1 MVTEV
6 DSSKTSVTR
15 KLEQY
20 VRRILDLSQGNKAIY
35 FATSQNESSDWE
47 IKTKAF
53 KLSNNALHGILENE
67 QVTLLR
73 FSAIQ
78 NEVKESRIDFGGSDW
93 REVERGLRKL
103 YSRNREFI
111 KDYGISICYLVYGFL
126 VWQESPVSGK
136 GIWVKSPL
144 LVAEAD
150 LERKMD
156 RRRGHVVYRLSLTSP
171 FRLNESL
178 VEALRFQ
185 YDLDLAQELEAEDRE
200 AGPVELE
207 ELGQLEDVVRS
218 IERLASEMGWRVE
231 REAWVAGL
239 YFGNVGIYH
248 DAKKLLESG
257 KLAESPIIRA
267 ICLEEWKPSLP
278 HPQPPGE
285 REIDLLETPLPAD
298 RSQCEVLWYA
308 EKGSNLVVHGP
319 PGTGKSQTITNLIAR
334 AIKQG
339 KRVLFVAER
348 REAIDVVYDRLKEL
362 GLTLPVLR
370 VFTLTRSERDR
381 VLDDLYNTL
390 ESSMG
395 GYLKSSY
402 SRPHAFP
409 EREYDHEQRYFRLL
423 TETVDSRNLYAA
435 IGETVLK
442 EEELEKWGLVD
453 LADKYHGRQVW
464 KYYGKI
470 DEVTLQTY
478 WDKVVE
484 LFKLPLTPTRNGLRV
499 IPLMVSFL
507 EEVEK
512 RFGDISHREVV
523 ALIELT
529 RGLHDILRRPDTSQ
543 VLEFYVGFDEEKRR
557 ELHNIAHQLRFNLE
571 RLHEIRAELNRLP
584 SEDDISKA
592 EKALLPYR
600 SWWRR
605 TFSSDYKKLR
615 VELEEGL
622 GLSRKLSHNQ
632 ALECLTNLRYRR
644 FRLEE
649 RETTIIETIEKYV
662 QQVKGESYASIIL
675 PANVERLKMI
685 LSVFKRFS
693 ELRKSS
699 RTRDGIKFLERDLG
713 FLKDFADRTSTE
725 ELDSMIELLERI
737 PESGGVRILL
747 NSLHKIQKVVEDV
760 SSIGLDTV
768 VDLVEQIDRFPPLR
782 QLISDVP
789 KGTSFQQFKSLID
802 FLRFREVC
810 ESVLKSF
817 KKWMDYKVVKNCM
830 KRVREFYAKNGQLIA
845 KKWLDEWMENISKK
859 INLELEPV
867 VEPFYDYPSLH
878 SRKRR
883 TVTRLAGFYL
893 WLRRERNKK
902 RKKVGL
908 RELFS
913 RYLPQIL
920 EVKPILMMSPATVS
934 ALLPRDFLE
943 PIFDLVVFDE
953 ASQMKVEMALPSIA
967 RGKQLITIGDEK
979 QMPPSRYFER
989 LAFFA
994 EEEEE
999 EEELPESLLQAC
1011 LNAKGFF
1018 KELWLEWYYR
1028 GSHESLI
1035 AFSNRHFYRDRLI
1048 VLPSPN
1054 PSDSRVEFVYV
1065 NCPSHPNGGCYIEG
1079 RGINPCEARA
1089 VVRKLLEELSKLEND
1104 NFTIGIV
1111 AMNDRQQD
1119 IIEDLLH
1126 RICQESDLNR
1136 VKELLGLS
1144 GVSLDMF
1151 SEEGERSQPLEVS
1164 EELIERLEA
1173 MMNADRIWV
1182 RNLESVQG
1190 KEADIVILSMT
1201 YGKGRDGK
1209 LRQQFG
1215 PINREG
1221 GERRINVL
1229 ISRAR
1234 ERMIVVS
1241 SMRHTDLRVGE
1252 GTPEGVRVLRDFLRY
1267 AEEGGR
1273 LIGEKEGGWFES
1285 PFEESVYYCL
1295 LDALSDLGVEIV
1307 PQVGVGKYRIDL
1319 AIKKDGRYLLGIEC
1333 DGALYH
1339 KHKAARERDRI
1350 RDECLRRMGWDIYR
1364 IWSTAWFER
1373 PLREQI
1379 VEEIRELVM
1388 EKLNTTSSTPVKSHA

>member
-6 DSSKTSVTR
+6 DGSKTSVTR

-278 HPQPPGE
+278 HPQSPGE

-370 VFTLTRSERDR
+370 VFTLTRAERDR
-381 VLDDLYNTL
+381 VLEDLYNTL
-390 ESSMG
+390 QSSTRA
-395 GYLKSSY
+395 YLGPSSH
-402 SRPHAFP
+402 PLKFP
-409 EREYDHEQRYFRLL
+409 EREYDYEQKYFMLL
-423 TETVDSRNLYAA
+423 TETVGSRNLYGV
-435 IGETVLK
+435 IGETVLR
-442 EEELEKWGLVD
+442 EEELDKWGLLSLV
-453 LADKYHGRQVW
+453 DKYHGREVW
-464 KYYGKI
+464 KHYRKI
-470 DEVTLQTY
+470 DELTLQAY

-484 LFKLPLTPTRNGLRV
+484 LLKLPLLPARDEV
-499 IPLMVSFL
+499 KVVPLIVSFL
-507 EEVEK
+507 EEVEEK
-512 RFGDISHREVV
+512 FGVVSHREVL
-523 ALIELT
+523 ALLELT
-529 RGLHDILRRPDTSQ
+529 RGLYDILRRPDSAQ
-543 VLEFYVGFDEEKRR
+543 VLEFYVKLDEEERR
-557 ELHNIAHQLRFNLE
+557 NLRRAVWQLRSYIEQLYK
-571 RLHEIRAELNRLP
+571 IRAKLNSLP
-584 SEDDISKA
+584 SEDEISRA
-592 EKALLPYR
+592 ERTLLQYR
-600 SWWRR
+600 SWWKRI
-605 TFSSDYKKLR
+605 FSGDYKRFR
-615 VELEEGL
+615 VELEEEL
-622 GLSRKLSHNQ
+622 GIDRQLPHDQ
-632 ALECLTNLRYRR
+632 ALEYLTSLRYQRYCLHEKER
-644 FRLEE
+644 GVMKSLE
-649 RETTIIETIEKYV
+649 KLV
-662 QQVKGESYASIIL
+662 QQIKSEHYASIIL
-675 PANVERLKMI
+675 PVNVEKLSMI
-685 LSVFKRFS
+685 LLVFKRIS
-693 ELRKSS
+693 ELKGSS
-699 RTRDGIKFLERDLG
+699 GTREGVKFFERDPR
-713 FLKDFADRTSTE
+713 FLKDFADQVSAE
-725 ELDSMIELLERI
+725 ELDSMIGLLERVS
-737 PESGGVRILL
+737 ESSGVGILL
-747 NSLHKIQKVVEDV
+747 NSLREIQETLEDV
-760 SSIGLDTV
+760 GSMGLDTV
-768 VDLVEQIDRFPPLR
+768 MDLVEQINQLPDLR
-782 QLISDVP
+782 ELISEIP
-789 KGTSFQQFKSLID
+789 RGTSFQQFKSLIEC
-802 FLRFREVC
+802 LMLREVC
-810 ESVLKSF
+810 ESILESS
-817 KKWMDYKVVKNCM
+817 
-830 KRVREFYAKNGQLIA
+830 
-845 KKWLDEWMENISKK
+845 KKWLDHMVVQSCMKK
-859 INLELEPV
+859 IKEFYAENERLIAEEWLGKWIRDISERIRLETLEDAHYGYASSRNRGRS
-867 VEPFYDYPSLH
+867 ESAASLAEFYI
-878 SRKRR
+878 
-883 TVTRLAGFYL
+883 
-893 WLRRERNKK
+893 WLTKQRAKK
-902 RKKVGL
+902 KKASL

-913 RYLPQIL
+913 KYLPQIL

-1054 PSDSRVEFVYV
+1054 PNDSRVEFVYV

-1111 AMNDRQQD
+1111 AMNDKQQD

-1350 RDECLRRMGWDIYR
+1350 RDECLKRMGWDIYR

-1379 VEEIRELVM
+1379 VGEIRELVM

>member
-1 MVTEV
+1 MAAEV
-6 DSSKTSVTR
+6 NGSEASVTR

-20 VRRILDLSQGNKAIY
+20 VRKILDLSQGNKAIY
-35 FATSQNESSDWE
+35 FAISQDEPSNWW
-47 IKTKAF
+47 IKTRGF
-53 KLSNNALHGILENE
+53 KLSNDALHGILENE
-67 QVTLLR
+67 QVSLLK
-73 FSAIQ
+73 FSTIQ
-78 NEVKESRIDFGGSDW
+78 NEVKESCIDFGGSDW

-111 KDYGISICYLVYGFL
+111 KDYGVGICYLVYGFL
-126 VWQESPVSGK
+126 VWRESPISGK

-150 LERKMD
+150 LERRTD
-156 RRRGHVVYRLSLTSP
+156 RRRGHVVYKLSLASP

-178 VEALRFQ
+178 VEALRLQ
-185 YDLDLAQELEAEDRE
+185 YDLDLAQGLEAEDRE

-207 ELGQLEDVVRS
+207 ELSQLEDVVRS
-218 IERLASEMGWRVE
+218 IERLASEMGWKVE

-257 KLAESPIIRA
+257 KLAESPVIRA
-267 ICLEEWKPSLP
+267 ICLEEWKPPLP
-278 HPQPPGE
+278 HPQTPGE

-298 RSQCEVLWYA
+298 KSQCEVLWYA

-319 PGTGKSQTITNLIAR
+319 PGTGKSQTIANLIAR

-362 GLTLPVLR
+362 GLTLPVLK
-370 VFTLTRSERDR
+370 VFTLTRAERDR
-381 VLDDLYNTL
+381 VLEDLYNTL
-390 ESSMG
+390 QSSTRA
-395 GYLKSSY
+395 YLGSS
-402 SRPHAFP
+402 SRPLRFP
-409 EREYDHEQRYFRLL
+409 EREYDYEQKYFVLL
-423 TETVDSRNLYAA
+423 TETVGSQNLYGV
-435 IGETVLK
+435 IGEMVLR
-442 EEELEKWGLVD
+442 EEELEKWGLLNLV
-453 LADKYHGRQVW
+453 DKYHGREVW
-464 KYYGKI
+464 KHYRKI
-470 DEVTLQTY
+470 DELTLQAY

-484 LFKLPLTPTRNGLRV
+484 LFKLPLIPTRNEVKV
-499 IPLMVSFL
+499 IPLMVPFF
-507 EEVEK
+507 EEVEE
-512 RFGDISHREVV
+512 RFGDVSHREVL
-523 ALIELT
+523 ALLELM
-529 RGLHDILRRPDTSQ
+529 RRLYDILRRPDSAQ
-543 VLEFYVGFDEEKRR
+543 VLEFYVKLDKEERQNFRR
-557 ELHNIAHQLRFNLE
+557 AVWQLRSYIEQLYK
-571 RLHEIRAELNRLP
+571 IRAELNSLP
-584 SEDDISKA
+584 SEDEVSRA
-592 EKALLPYR
+592 ERVLLQYR
-600 SWWRR
+600 SWWKR
-605 TFSSDYKKLR
+605 TFSGDYKRLR
-615 VELEEGL
+615 VELEKEL
-622 GLSRKLSHNQ
+622 GIDRQLSHDQ
-632 ALECLTNLRYRR
+632 ALKYLISLMYQRYR
-644 FRLEE
+644 LHQNE
-649 RETTIIETIEKYV
+649 RDMIKSVEKLL
-662 QQVKGESYASIIL
+662 QQIKGERYASIIL
-675 PANVERLKMI
+675 PVSVERLSMI
-685 LSVFKRFS
+685 LSVLKRIS
-693 ELRKSS
+693 ELKESS
-699 RTRDGIKFLERDLG
+699 RTCEGIKFLESDPR
-713 FLKDFADRTSTE
+713 FFKDFVDRISAE
-725 ELDSMIELLERI
+725 ELDSMIGLLERVS
-737 PESGGVRILL
+737 ESSRVGKLL
-747 NSLHKIQKVVEDV
+747 NSLREIQETLEDV
-760 SSIGLDTV
+760 GSMGLDTV
-768 VDLVEQIDRFPPLR
+768 MDLIEQINRLPDLR
-782 QLISDVP
+782 ELISEIP
-789 KGTSFQQFKSLID
+789 RRTSFQQFKSLIEC
-802 FLRFREVC
+802 LMLREVC
-810 ESVLKSF
+810 ESVLESS
-817 KKWMDYKVVKNCM
+817 KKGLDHKVVQSCM
-830 KRVREFYAKNGQLIA
+830 EKIKEFYAESERLVAEEWLG
-845 KKWLDEWMENISKK
+845 KWIENISERIRLETLEGAHYGYASSRNQERSVSAAGLAEFYIWLYRQRAKK
-859 INLELEPV
+859 
-867 VEPFYDYPSLH
+867 
-878 SRKRR
+878 
-883 TVTRLAGFYL
+883 
-893 WLRRERNKK
+893 KK
-902 RKKVGL
+902 ASL
-908 RELFS
+908 RELFNK
-913 RYLPQIL
+913 YLPQIL
-920 EVKPILMMSPATVS
+920 EIKPILMMSPATVS
-934 ALLPRDFLE
+934 ALLPRDFLK

-999 EEELPESLLQAC
+999 EEEELPESLLQAC

-1035 AFSNRHFYRDRLI
+1035 AFSNRHFYKNRLI

-1054 PSDSRVEFVYV
+1054 PNDSRVEFVYV

-1089 VVRKLLEELSKLEND
+1089 VVRKLLEELSNLEKD

-1119 IIEDLLH
+1119 VIEDLLH

-1151 SEEGERSQPLEVS
+1151 SEGGERSQPLEVS

-1234 ERMIVVS
+1234 EKMIVVS
-1241 SMRHTDLRVGE
+1241 SMRSGDLRIEE
-1252 GTPEGVRVLRDFLRY
+1252 GSRKGVKILRDFLRY
-1267 AEEGGR
+1267 AEEGGK
-1273 LIGEKEGGWFES
+1273 LPEEKEEGGEFES

-1319 AIKKDGRYLLGIEC
+1319 AIKKDDKYLLGIEC

-1339 KHKAARERDRI
+1339 KHRAARERDRI

-1373 PLREQI
+1373 SLRKQI
-1379 VEEIRELVM
+1379 MEEIRGLVM
-1388 EKLNTTSSTPVKSHA
+1388 EKLSTASSTPVKSHA